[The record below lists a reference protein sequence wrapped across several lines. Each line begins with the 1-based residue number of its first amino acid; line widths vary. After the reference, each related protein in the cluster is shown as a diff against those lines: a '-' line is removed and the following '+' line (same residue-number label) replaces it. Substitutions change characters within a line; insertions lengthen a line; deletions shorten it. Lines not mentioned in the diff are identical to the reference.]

1 MINTSAFNSSYIHLR
16 GWTRGCS
23 TALVGNFGHA
33 LFTLCFDF
41 SRRLKRAGQTFS
53 VALDFLAA
61 NSNGPYGQS
70 KAFVF
75 KIISL
80 LYILQNILFSRCYMK
95 EMMTNLLRI
104 FQKSKKKEFLQD
116 EQIVINTTKSLIRE
130 LL

>member
-1 MINTSAFNSSYIHLR
+1 MRNHKPTTTYVPKVKPILKIYYYDKH
-16 GWTRGCS
+16 
-23 TALVGNFGHA
+23 VGLQFVLYPFERLDSRLLHCFGHA

-61 NSNGPYGQS
+61 NSNGPYGES

-80 LYILQNILFSRCYMK
+80 L
-95 EMMTNLLRI
+95 
-104 FQKSKKKEFLQD
+104 
-116 EQIVINTTKSLIRE
+116 
-130 LL
+130 